1 MTRETPSAQTWFA
14 GGERIGYE
22 PNAHAIVRVPGAPLS
37 VFLRREGDLAH
48 TVSFLP
54 GFPDGSFGW
63 AKVLPYLPNAA
74 QMSKLLVA
82 YDFSSLVMLEHLR
95 CRLERLERGEP
106 ALGPEIRGVL
116 IFNGGLNRRAHPS
129 VVHDAD
135 VAPPPRL
142 GPPRRGPSPL
152 TVQADARSKKDVV
165 QKLPRNG
172 SRTRRTPRR
181 HGPSRRPVL
190 PRRRRRLRG

>member
-1 MTRETPSAQTWFA
+1 MARLDGPRFCRICRTRRKCQSSWSSTLVWAIATSRRTSPYCTA
-14 GGERIGYE
+14 ERTDLVE
-22 PNAHAIVRVPGAPLS
+22 AVWQDLS
-37 VFLRREGDLAH
+37 VQST
-48 TVSFLP
+48 TVGTF
-54 GFPDGSFGW
+54 
-63 AKVLPYLPNAA
+63 
-74 QMSKLLVA
+74 
-82 YDFSSLVMLEHLR
+82 DFSSLVILEHLR
-95 CRLERLERGEP
+95 RRLERLERGEP

-135 VAPPPRL
+135 VAPPPRP

-190 PRRRRRLRG
+190 PRRRRLRG